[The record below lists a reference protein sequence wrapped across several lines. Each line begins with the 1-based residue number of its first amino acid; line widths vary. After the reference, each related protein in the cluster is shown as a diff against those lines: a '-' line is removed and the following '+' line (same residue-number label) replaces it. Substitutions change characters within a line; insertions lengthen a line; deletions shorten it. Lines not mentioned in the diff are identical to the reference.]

1 VATTRVVLGAG
12 PRNKEVPLD
21 FGGCGLADFGNL
33 LKVAKIGCP
42 LLKQARKKTRSF
54 IRTEKLSDL
63 QQWIF
68 LLSRWVRALNS

>member
-1 VATTRVVLGAG
+1 MTGKSRGHTRVVLGAG

-42 LLKQARKKTRSF
+42 LLRQARKKTRSF
-54 IRTEKLSDL
+54 FGQKSYRICSNG
-63 QQWIF
+63 F
-68 LLSRWVRALNS
+68 SS